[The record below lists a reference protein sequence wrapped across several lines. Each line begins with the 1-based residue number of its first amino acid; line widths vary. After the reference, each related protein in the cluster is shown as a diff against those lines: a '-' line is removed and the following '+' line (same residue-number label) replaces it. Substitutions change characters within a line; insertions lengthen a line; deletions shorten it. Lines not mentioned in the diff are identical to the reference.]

1 MRRVFSCD
9 MSKSS
14 RTGKPGKTGK
24 ARVRK
29 KGSAGPIAFFVSL
42 FIIALGTIQLVS
54 TFHTY
59 ALNLAE
65 LNGLKREEASLIAQ
79 KQELENDIKRW
90 DDKAYITA
98 QARERLGFVFPGEQ
112 AVRVL
117 HPEAVTG
124 SDSES
129 QKTEDSSSSNK
140 KVLPWYSELSYSL
153 KKADEPVTDSESG
166 NPIFPV
172 PLTRHPTTHPSGP
185 ISQTRTPNPI
195 RTPNRIPNRTQGREP
210 NSDHRYRRQGQGPC
224 RYRACRARQ
233 RS

>member
-24 ARVRK
+24 AQVRK

-140 KVLPWYSELSYSL
+140 KVLASLPGIGAKTALSYSL

-166 NPIFPV
+166 KSDI
-172 PLTRHPTTHPSGP
+172 SG
-185 ISQTRTPNPI
+185 SSDSSSNDSSKRSDKSDQN
-195 RTPNRIPNRTQGREP
+195 TQQNTQQNTGEGT
-210 NSDHRYRRQGQGPC
+210 QQ
-224 RYRACRARQ
+224 
-233 RS
+233 

>member
-65 LNGLKREEASLIAQ
+65 LNGLKREEASLIAE

-90 DDKAYITA
+90 DDKATSPPRPVNA
-98 QARERLGFVFPGEQ
+98 SA
-112 AVRVL
+112 
-117 HPEAVTG
+117 
-124 SDSES
+124 
-129 QKTEDSSSSNK
+129 
-140 KVLPWYSELSYSL
+140 SYSP
-153 KKADEPVTDSESG
+153 A
-166 NPIFPV
+166 
-172 PLTRHPTTHPSGP
+172 
-185 ISQTRTPNPI
+185 
-195 RTPNRIPNRTQGREP
+195 NRPCVCFIPKP
-210 NSDHRYRRQGQGPC
+210 
-224 RYRACRARQ
+224 
-233 RS
+233 

>member
-24 ARVRK
+24 AQVRE

-65 LNGLKREEASLIAQ
+65 LNGLKREEASLIAK

-98 QARERLGFVFPGEQ
+98 QARERDRKSV
-112 AVRVL
+112 V
-117 HPEAVTG
+117 
-124 SDSES
+124 
-129 QKTEDSSSSNK
+129 
-140 KVLPWYSELSYSL
+140 
-153 KKADEPVTDSESG
+153 
-166 NPIFPV
+166 
-172 PLTRHPTTHPSGP
+172 
-185 ISQTRTPNPI
+185 
-195 RTPNRIPNRTQGREP
+195 
-210 NSDHRYRRQGQGPC
+210 
-224 RYRACRARQ
+224 
-233 RS
+233 

>member
-1 MRRVFSCD
+1 

-140 KVLPWYSELSYSL
+140 KSPAMVQRTVLLAQKQIERC
-153 KKADEPVTDSESG
+153 D
-166 NPIFPV
+166 
-172 PLTRHPTTHPSGP
+172 R
-185 ISQTRTPNPI
+185 
-195 RTPNRIPNRTQGREP
+195 
-210 NSDHRYRRQGQGPC
+210 
-224 RYRACRARQ
+224 
-233 RS
+233 

>member
-65 LNGLKREEASLIAQ
+65 LNRQKAGVGKRH
-79 KQELENDIKRW
+79 
-90 DDKAYITA
+90 
-98 QARERLGFVFPGEQ
+98 QALG
-112 AVRVL
+112 
-117 HPEAVTG
+117 
-124 SDSES
+124 
-129 QKTEDSSSSNK
+129 
-140 KVLPWYSELSYSL
+140 
-153 KKADEPVTDSESG
+153 
-166 NPIFPV
+166 
-172 PLTRHPTTHPSGP
+172 
-185 ISQTRTPNPI
+185 
-195 RTPNRIPNRTQGREP
+195 
-210 NSDHRYRRQGQGPC
+210 
-224 RYRACRARQ
+224 
-233 RS
+233 

>member
-24 ARVRK
+24 AQVRK

-140 KVLPWYSELSYSL
+140 KVLPWYSKLSYSL

-166 NPIFPV
+166 KSDI
-172 PLTRHPTTHPSGP
+172 SG
-185 ISQTRTPNPI
+185 SSDSSSNDSSKRSDKSDQN
-195 RTPNRIPNRTQGREP
+195 TQQNTQQNTGEGT
-210 NSDHRYRRQGQGPC
+210 QQ
-224 RYRACRARQ
+224 
-233 RS
+233 

>member
-1 MRRVFSCD
+1 

-24 ARVRK
+24 AQVRK

-65 LNGLKREEASLIAQ
+65 LNGLKREEASLIAK
-79 KQELENDIKRW
+79 KQELENDI
-90 DDKAYITA
+90 KAYITA

-166 NPIFPV
+166 KSDI
-172 PLTRHPTTHPSGP
+172 SG
-185 ISQTRTPNPI
+185 SSDSSSNDSSKRSDKSDQN
-195 RTPNRIPNRTQGREP
+195 TQQNTQQNTGE
-210 NSDHRYRRQGQGPC
+210 
-224 RYRACRARQ
+224 
-233 RS
+233 

>member
-24 ARVRK
+24 AQVRK

-153 KKADEPVTDSESG
+153 KKADEPVTDSVSG
-166 NPIFPV
+166 NLDRFLCYLFKCPHKIFQHRFCQPHCNMNT
-172 PLTRHPTTHPSGP
+172 LIRDFLANFLMQCFSHFLPSKKQP
-185 ISQTRTPNPI
+185 
-195 RTPNRIPNRTQGREP
+195 
-210 NSDHRYRRQGQGPC
+210 
-224 RYRACRARQ
+224 
-233 RS
+233 

>member
-14 RTGKPGKTGK
+14 HASKHSQKPAKHKLGKRVSPGL
-24 ARVRK
+24 
-29 KGSAGPIAFFVSL
+29 AFFVSL

-65 LNGLKREEASLIAQ
+65 LNGLKREEASLIK

-166 NPIFPV
+166 KSDI
-172 PLTRHPTTHPSGP
+172 SG
-185 ISQTRTPNPI
+185 SSDSSSNDSSKRSDKSDQN
-195 RTPNRIPNRTQGREP
+195 TQQNTQQNTGEGT
-210 NSDHRYRRQGQGPC
+210 QQ
-224 RYRACRARQ
+224 
-233 RS
+233 

>member
-1 MRRVFSCD
+1 

-14 RTGKPGKTGK
+14 RTGKTGK
-24 ARVRK
+24 AQVRRK
-29 KGSAGPIAFFVSL
+29 RSAGPIAFFVSL

-153 KKADEPVTDSESG
+153 KKADEPVNDSESG
-166 NPIFPV
+166 KSDTSGSSDSSSNDSSKQSDKSDQN
-172 PLTRHPTTHPSGP
+172 TPSD
-185 ISQTRTPNPI
+185 QN
-195 RTPNRIPNRTQGREP
+195 TQQNTGEGT
-210 NSDHRYRRQGQGPC
+210 QQ
-224 RYRACRARQ
+224 
-233 RS
+233 

>member
-1 MRRVFSCD
+1 

-24 ARVRK
+24 AQVRRK
-29 KGSAGPIAFFVSL
+29 RSAGPIAFLVSL

-153 KKADEPVTDSESG
+153 KKADEPVNDSESG
-166 NPIFPV
+166 KSDTSGSSDSSSND
-172 PLTRHPTTHPSGP
+172 LSKQSDKSDQNTPSD
-185 ISQTRTPNPI
+185 QN
-195 RTPNRIPNRTQGREP
+195 TQQNTGEGT
-210 NSDHRYRRQGQGPC
+210 QQ
-224 RYRACRARQ
+224 
-233 RS
+233 

>member
-1 MRRVFSCD
+1 

-24 ARVRK
+24 AQVRK

-79 KQELENDIKRW
+79 KQELETTSSVGMTRPTSPPRPVN
-90 DDKAYITA
+90 ASASYSPA
-98 QARERLGFVFPGEQ
+98 NQ

-140 KVLPWYSELSYSL
+140 KSPAMVQRTVLLAQKPMSL
-153 KKADEPVTDSESG
+153 
-166 NPIFPV
+166 
-172 PLTRHPTTHPSGP
+172 
-185 ISQTRTPNPI
+185 
-195 RTPNRIPNRTQGREP
+195 
-210 NSDHRYRRQGQGPC
+210 
-224 RYRACRARQ
+224 
-233 RS
+233 

>member
-1 MRRVFSCD
+1 

-24 ARVRK
+24 AQVRK

-98 QARERLGFVFPGEQ
+98 QARERLGFVFPSEQ

-124 SDSES
+124 SDRES
-129 QKTEDSSSSNK
+129 QKTEDSNTSNK

-153 KKADEPVTDSESG
+153 KKADEPVNDSESG
-166 NPIFPV
+166 KSDTSGSSDSSSKQSDKSDQN
-172 PLTRHPTTHPSGP
+172 TPSD
-185 ISQTRTPNPI
+185 QN
-195 RTPNRIPNRTQGREP
+195 TQQNTGEGT
-210 NSDHRYRRQGQGPC
+210 QQ
-224 RYRACRARQ
+224 
-233 RS
+233 

>member
-1 MRRVFSCD
+1 M
-9 MSKSS
+9 
-14 RTGKPGKTGK
+14 
-24 ARVRK
+24 
-29 KGSAGPIAFFVSL
+29 

-124 SDSES
+124 SDRES
-129 QKTEDSSSSNK
+129 QKTEDSNTSNK

-153 KKADEPVTDSESG
+153 KKADEPVNDSESG
-166 NPIFPV
+166 KSDTSGSSDSSSNDSSKQSDKSDQN
-172 PLTRHPTTHPSGP
+172 TPSD
-185 ISQTRTPNPI
+185 QN
-195 RTPNRIPNRTQGREP
+195 TQQNTGEGT
-210 NSDHRYRRQGQGPC
+210 QQ
-224 RYRACRARQ
+224 
-233 RS
+233 